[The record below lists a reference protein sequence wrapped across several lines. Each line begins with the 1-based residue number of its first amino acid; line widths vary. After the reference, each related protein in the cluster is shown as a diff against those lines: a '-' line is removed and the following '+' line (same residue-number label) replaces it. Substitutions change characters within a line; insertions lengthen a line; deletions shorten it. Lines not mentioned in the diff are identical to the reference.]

1 MSYLYMQGINKS
13 FPGVRALKS
22 VDFEAEKGEVHA
34 IAGEN
39 GAGKST
45 LIKILSGAY
54 QPDEGQIYL
63 DGKQIKIS
71 DPHSGRTQGISVIYQ
86 ELSLVPYLT
95 VAENIFLGN
104 MPSRLGAVRRSQMNK
119 RAQEA
124 LEGIGF
130 ELNPSSLVKDLSI
143 VQQQAVEIAKVLV
156 EDAKIVVMDE
166 PTALLPAREVETL
179 FRVINTLRDRGVTV
193 LYISHRLNEIFEM
206 ADRVTVL
213 KDGSKVGTVRPSD
226 ITQDGLVQMMIGRK
240 PADRIYWSP
249 ERVDKLKDAP
259 VVLEVKGLVGEE
271 NLHGVSLALRQ
282 GEILGVAGLVGSGK
296 SELVQCIFGGK
307 QPVRGVI
314 KIRGKEIKVISPRTS
329 IGNKVGFLPADRKHQ
344 GLILGMTIKL
354 NATLTAL
361 PKLSKFWVVNQKK
374 EDEVVSEQI
383 EKLRI
388 KCYSQNQQVYT
399 LSGGNQQ
406 KVVMAKWLLPECEV
420 LIFDEP
426 TRGIDVGAR
435 SEIYE
440 LMIDY
445 VNRGGAII
453 IVSSDTQELLAVSD
467 RIIVMGQGKM
477 TGSFSREEATE
488 DKIVRAMF

>member
-1 MSYLYMQGINKS
+1 MSYLYMKGINKS
-13 FPGVRALKS
+13 FPGVRALKA
-22 VDFEAEKGEVHA
+22 VDFKAEKGEVHA

-63 DGKQIKIS
+63 DEKEIKIS
-71 DPHSGRTQGISVIYQ
+71 TPHSGRIQGISVIYQ

-95 VAENIFLGN
+95 IAENIFLGN
-104 MPSRLGAVRRSQMNK
+104 MPSKLGAVRRNEMNK
-119 RAQEA
+119 RAKKA
-124 LEGIGF
+124 LEDIGF
-130 ELNPSSLVKDLSI
+130 DLNPSSLVKDLSI

-206 ADRVTVL
+206 ADQVTVL
-213 KDGSKVGTVRPSD
+213 KDGSKVGTVRPAD
-226 ITQDGLVQMMIGRK
+226 ITQDELVQMMIGRK

-249 ERVDKLKDAP
+249 ERVEKLKDAP
-259 VVLEVKGLVGEE
+259 VVLEVEGLMGEE
-271 NLHGVSLALRQ
+271 NLKGVSLALRQ

-296 SELVQCIFGGK
+296 SELVQCIFGVQQATGGK
-307 QPVRGVI
+307 I
-314 KIRGKEIKVISPRTS
+314 KIRGEGLKHPSPGTLIR
-329 IGNKVGFLPADRKHQ
+329 NKLGFLPADRKHL
-344 GLILGMTIKL
+344 GLVLGMTIKR

-361 PKLSKFWVVNQKK
+361 PKLSKCGVVNQKK
-374 EDEVVSEQI
+374 EDGVVSELI

-388 KCYSQNQQVYT
+388 KCYSLNQQVET

-420 LIFDEP
+420 LMFDEP

-440 LMIDY
+440 LMVDY
-445 VNRGGAII
+445 VNQGGAII
-453 IVSSDTQELLAVSD
+453 NVSSDTQELLAVSD

-477 TGSFSREEATE
+477 TGIFSRQEATE